1 MGSPI
6 FSPGIFLPKLIG
18 RTFYEFYEFKEK
30 HYPNERINV
39 NPLKPIIHF
48 IHSFLLLIVL
58 LTVVSCGCANPAGPD
73 NGNNPTNPTLTTPTN
88 YVLVERPLYIVSV
101 PENSL
106 TRTISID
113 TNILD
118 LYLSSGYNAD
128 DFSITHLNGVDV
140 VIIDTNALDIDLNDK
155 TISGTIKL
163 NQRLDFENPIDRGE
177 NSGDNDYEVV
187 LFRVMSETSSNDF
200 KLIVRITDTAD
211 PKKLE
216 ILIDSFHLDDVNQ
229 QRGIRELYLY
239 EDSGAIAPILGD
251 DSNNFLTSN
260 LIEDIYVWGEV
271 EAYTDL
277 SQLYDQ
283 NDRIDAFLT
292 KTTVNSN
299 SNTYHRLIID
309 FTEELYIEKV
319 AIRGRQ
325 VGGYY
330 GFVFILRDKNDHII
344 YVHQA
349 SNPFSQG
356 SGFDAGATTTYDF
369 VADYAHFTPISDF
382 NIKLNNNFDGIEGST
397 NIISDNNFSVSPG
410 YEYERGFVSIE
421 PGADIDK
428 FNTNDVF
435 FIENEL
441 RGLSLKIIPDYE
453 NPTDA
458 NSNNVFELGRVTIT
472 NVDGGHT
479 NFDLRV
485 GVFDIPSAVFL
496 LSNSVNYT
504 VSIYTSNVI
513 DNLLDLV
520 DGALVDLS
528 GDVTYNYELSG
539 PDADYFQVSLN
550 TVKTKDRFGFRS
562 IYENDGV
569 YEFEVTYVPDDDGS
583 NQVLEVRVQMDE
595 PGWREITSSAPW
607 KRRTDFQ
614 SVVLNNNDVL
624 VMGGNNY
631 HTIIYSD
638 VWRSSDGGTSW
649 SLITASAP
657 WAPKDLF
664 ETVVLANNDI
674 LLIGNVSNDVWLSSD
689 GGFNWT
695 NIVVSA
701 PWNHEYQLQTKDAVV
716 LNGNEILLLGSTGRN
731 YHNWISGDGGFS
743 WNKIGDAPWYG
754 NGIDYARLVKPMVL
768 NNGDILN
775 IFPTYN
781 YTNGKIWKSENG
793 GTNWDVIDFPFPWSG
808 REGFHAVALPNDNI
822 LILGG
827 FSYYPIADQDYNND
841 VWISKD
847 GGVNWLNITP
857 NDHWN
862 PRAGFEAVFVPHKGT
877 LVMGGNDN
885 HNLFSS
891 VYTRNDVWLREEY
904 NRHYLD

>member
-1 MGSPI
+1 MNS
-6 FSPGIFLPKLIG
+6 
-18 RTFYEFYEFKEK
+18 
-30 HYPNERINV
+30 
-39 NPLKPIIHF
+39 LKPIIHF

-58 LTVVSCGCANPAGPD
+58 LTVVSCGCANPVEPD

-155 TISGTIKL
+155 AISGTIQL

-177 NSGDNDYEVV
+177 NSGDNDYEVA

-382 NIKLNNNFDGIEGST
+382 NIKLNNSDFNIAENTT
-397 NIISDNNFSVSPG
+397 NIISGNSFSVAIG
-410 YEYERGFVSIE
+410 YEYERGIVSIE
-421 PGADIDK
+421 PGVDIDK

-485 GVFDIPSAVFL
+485 GVFDIPSTVFL

-539 PDADYFQVSLN
+539 PDADYFQVFLN

-562 IYENDGV
+562 VYENDGV
-569 YEFEVTYVPDDDGS
+569 YEFEVTYIPDDD
-583 NQVLEVRVQMDE
+583 QATQMLNVKIQIEAD
-595 PGWREITSSAPW
+595 WREMTSSAPW
-607 KRRTDFQ
+607 ARRYGFQ
-614 SVVLNNNDVL
+614 AVVLTNNDVL
-624 VMGGNNY
+624 IMGGKNY
-631 HTIIYSD
+631 NSFNYDRNDI
-638 VWRSSDGGTSW
+638 WRSRDGGENWTE
-649 SLITASAP
+649 ITPSAP
-657 WAPKDLF
+657 WHHRSHFQA
-664 ETVVLANNDI
+664 VVLTNNDI
-674 LLIGNVSNDVWLSSD
+674 LVMGGRNYPLYSSDVWLSKDS
-689 GGFNWT
+689 GESWNRIAGW
-695 NIVVSA
+695 S
-701 PWNHEYQLQTKDAVV
+701 PWHDREWFQAVV
-716 LNGNEILLLGSTGRN
+716 LS
-731 YHNWISGDGGFS
+731 
-743 WNKIGDAPWYG
+743 
-754 NGIDYARLVKPMVL
+754 
-768 NNGDILN
+768 NNDILIMGGYFYVHSESN
-775 IFPTYN
+775 GYIQN
-781 YTNGKIWKSENG
+781 DIWLSTNA
-793 GTNWDVIDFPFPWSG
+793 GTNWNILMTNAPWDSRYDFQ
-808 REGFHAVALPNDNI
+808 AVVLPN
-822 LILGG
+822 
-827 FSYYPIADQDYNND
+827 ND
-841 VWISKD
+841 I
-847 GGVNWLNITP
+847 
-857 NDHWN
+857 
-862 PRAGFEAVFVPHKGT
+862 
-877 LVMGGNDN
+877 LVMGGATDLYFKGTASDPKSSKDDIWRSHDGGRNWTRVTSSAGWRFKSGFQSVILPNNDI
-885 HNLFSS
+885 LVMGGSL
-891 VYTRNDVWLREEY
+891 YTAHGSYENFYTDNIWLSRDSGENWDNVNPTQYWDRRAFHQGIFLPNWGILIMGGFNGRNSILGPYLNDVWLRQEY
-904 NRHYLD
+904 NRNHYKN